1 MIYNEFIESL
11 LILNHVTQI
20 EKIGIFET
28 NLCKYWDLNF
38 HIDNLFIYN
47 NTGEELII
55 YCSEE
60 LGNIY
65 SKKNH
70 LFKKLVISSY
80 LINNTFSHIFLGN
93 KKITIYK
100 NFLTFIVVTRKTIK
114 ENLIKLYL
122 EFISNVLFNFIGDNK
137 DLKEQ
142 NLYNIAKIFE
152 IFFVKYLT
160 IKFTNI
166 IKYLITRREN
176 LIMNS
181 QIKLKNIIFFDI
193 KNNTIIFNFKSLF
206 KKKSMLKKIN
216 NNSILWQT
224 LINNLKMHKDYY
236 STKIE
241 LFSTF
246 PRLSFI
252 LKYIKICNGIGIIES
267 YSSNKLSRNASQYC
281 EMEFSYQKTKNNN
294 NNFNYGNIGKYL
306 DNFENF
312 LKLYFTSLSSKY
324 YLYSDLNAELPYFDE
339 DYLNIIVDALQ
350 IRMSFDNLINYLFKK
365 IDIKLNLLD
374 KNINKE
380 KTSRNIN
387 NKNNFLYIDKSE
399 ILKSLYST
407 KIRSYEN
414 KFSIED
420 FNKVIDNNLNTNL
433 DIFDSKSEEVSV
445 IEKRTDEIL
454 SESLISEIK
463 EKNSLISN
471 CNSLIDEI
479 KNNEILKKDKIDLLK
494 NLQFKLVNFGENGSP
509 LRTISSVQMN
519 RYQFTDSDNIS
530 NSLFQVRKN
539 SNNNIHNIRY
549 NEENKINDSIDK
561 IDLSEFYG
569 DKSSQEILCNNSPT
583 FANLNK
589 KKLKK

>member
-1 MIYNEFIESL
+1 
-11 LILNHVTQI
+11 
-20 EKIGIFET
+20 
-28 NLCKYWDLNF
+28 
-38 HIDNLFIYN
+38 
-47 NTGEELII
+47 
-55 YCSEE
+55 
-60 LGNIY
+60 
-65 SKKNH
+65 
-70 LFKKLVISSY
+70 
-80 LINNTFSHIFLGN
+80 
-93 KKITIYK
+93 
-100 NFLTFIVVTRKTIK
+100 
-114 ENLIKLYL
+114 
-122 EFISNVLFNFIGDNK
+122 
-137 DLKEQ
+137 
-142 NLYNIAKIFE
+142 
-152 IFFVKYLT
+152 
-160 IKFTNI
+160 
-166 IKYLITRREN
+166 
-176 LIMNS
+176 
-181 QIKLKNIIFFDI
+181 
-193 KNNTIIFNFKSLF
+193 
-206 KKKSMLKKIN
+206 
-216 NNSILWQT
+216 
-224 LINNLKMHKDYY
+224 
-236 STKIE
+236 
-241 LFSTF
+241 
-246 PRLSFI
+246 
-252 LKYIKICNGIGIIES
+252 
-267 YSSNKLSRNASQYC
+267 
-281 EMEFSYQKTKNNN
+281 MEFSYQKTKNNN

-519 RYQFTDSDNIS
+519 RYQFIDSDNIS

>member
-1 MIYNEFIESL
+1 
-11 LILNHVTQI
+11 
-20 EKIGIFET
+20 
-28 NLCKYWDLNF
+28 
-38 HIDNLFIYN
+38 
-47 NTGEELII
+47 
-55 YCSEE
+55 
-60 LGNIY
+60 
-65 SKKNH
+65 
-70 LFKKLVISSY
+70 
-80 LINNTFSHIFLGN
+80 
-93 KKITIYK
+93 
-100 NFLTFIVVTRKTIK
+100 
-114 ENLIKLYL
+114 
-122 EFISNVLFNFIGDNK
+122 
-137 DLKEQ
+137 
-142 NLYNIAKIFE
+142 
-152 IFFVKYLT
+152 
-160 IKFTNI
+160 
-166 IKYLITRREN
+166 
-176 LIMNS
+176 
-181 QIKLKNIIFFDI
+181 
-193 KNNTIIFNFKSLF
+193 
-206 KKKSMLKKIN
+206 
-216 NNSILWQT
+216 
-224 LINNLKMHKDYY
+224 
-236 STKIE
+236 
-241 LFSTF
+241 
-246 PRLSFI
+246 
-252 LKYIKICNGIGIIES
+252 
-267 YSSNKLSRNASQYC
+267 
-281 EMEFSYQKTKNNN
+281 
-294 NNFNYGNIGKYL
+294 
-306 DNFENF
+306 
-312 LKLYFTSLSSKY
+312 
-324 YLYSDLNAELPYFDE
+324 
-339 DYLNIIVDALQ
+339 
-350 IRMSFDNLINYLFKK
+350 MSFDNLINYLFKK